1 MNLDQNRY
9 DIRLKSHHASRENYK
24 YLIKGNKTLGKQLH
38 EKYNKNKRDVI
49 YVHIPFCSKIC
60 TFCNMRRS
68 LITPPSSYSDLIVQQ
83 IKKYSEFQYIQDSK
97 YDAIYFGG
105 GTPTTLDT
113 DDLQEILKAIKTYLP
128 LTENAEITIETSI
141 TDLTKEKMDMFFE
154 EGVNRF
160 SIGIQTFS
168 ENGRKLLGRIGNKE
182 NAINKINTLKNIGFS
197 NISLD
202 IIYNYPNQSMLEA
215 KEDIQTVM
223 DLNLA
228 GFSFYSLILNEKS
241 VLRNKLENPS
251 SYYRDNFEKEK
262 TFFNIIVEKALSNEH
277 EFLELTKIVRPGR
290 DKYKYILRRYEG
302 GDTLPL
308 GAGAGGYIGNTMI
321 NNSLSIEKFKAELE
335 DMPNKIG
342 IEVNANYD
350 LIHYLIGQVQMGKID
365 TNLLEKTLP
374 HTKVDNFLKE
384 MKEEGMVEKKDSEY
398 VLTTKGLFWGNNI
411 SNELSNTII
420 EELYMKAI

>member
-1 MNLDQNRY
+1 MKSTIK
-9 DIRLKSHHASRENYK
+9 IREMLFMSIYLFAVK
-24 YLIKGNKTLGKQLH
+24 Y
-38 EKYNKNKRDVI
+38 V
-49 YVHIPFCSKIC
+49 

-215 KEDIQTVM
+215 KEDIQTVI

-251 SYYRDNFEKEK
+251 SYYRDNFEKK
-262 TFFNIIVEKALSNEH
+262 KL
-277 EFLELTKIVRPGR
+277 FL
-290 DKYKYILRRYEG
+290 IL
-302 GDTLPL
+302 
-308 GAGAGGYIGNTMI
+308 
-321 NNSLSIEKFKAELE
+321 
-335 DMPNKIG
+335 
-342 IEVNANYD
+342 
-350 LIHYLIGQVQMGKID
+350 
-365 TNLLEKTLP
+365 
-374 HTKVDNFLKE
+374 
-384 MKEEGMVEKKDSEY
+384 
-398 VLTTKGLFWGNNI
+398 
-411 SNELSNTII
+411 
-420 EELYMKAI
+420 